1 MKQKLLKCMLLLCV
15 LVGGISSAWADSY
28 TWTTAS
34 GQLSTST
41 NSVTVNGVTWAFA
54 PTWSDNSKKYVNWS
68 GGSSNWYQ
76 IGSSKNIMSAL
87 NLSTSGIT
95 GTITSVEVKW
105 SSAASNNAN
114 LLVSVGGSSFTSTAS
129 ASSSSTIQTSTYT
142 GSGSGTLELAFTCT
156 TGIKLQKISVIYSA
170 SGGGSEPSIS
180 LGSTSIE
187 ATEAAKEG
195 TINVTYNNLTD
206 YASEVIF
213 YESNGTT
220 PATYD
225 HSWLTAGINST
236 TKNLEY
242 SITANTGAARTA
254 YLKVHATSNDADI
267 ESSLI
272 TITQAK
278 KTVASPVFSHEGGSY
293 MQGLTFTITSEGN
306 TIYYT
311 TDNSAPSNSSTEYTG
326 PIAITE
332 GKVVYKAIAYD
343 SYGNASS
350 VVTRSYTGIATATLP
365 FSWTG
370 TNTAGKAQ
378 LAQETGVVA
387 NLGGDYAAS
396 NAPYRL
402 KFDGVNK
409 SVTIYAGEKP
419 DVVTFTAKL
428 FEATEGDGSKISVQ
442 GSADGLT
449 FTEIEEFTI
458 KGAKDDTF
466 EFTTSNA
473 FAATHRAVKLVMS
486 SKEKN
491 VGVGTIC
498 INCIPVT
505 LNATGYATFASTYP
519 LDFTNSNIKAYIA
532 TAAAGSSVNLSAVN
546 KVPANTGVVLNYSG
560 EITENIPVFD
570 GTGADDVDGN
580 CLLVSDGTVKGGTGI
595 YALANKNHGI
605 GFYQVNN
612 SVTIPKGKAY
622 LQTGANTKEFL
633 IFNFSDDETG
643 INTVNSSELMVNG
656 SIFNLSGQRISKLQ
670 KGVNIVNGKKVLF

>member
-1 MKQKLLKCMLLLCV
+1 MLLLCA
-15 LVGGISSAWADSY
+15 LVGGIGSTWAQATTTLEIKSSVTSAGDLTDNSGNTWAFTTDGTLTGNSAYIQAGTNKSEVSY
-28 TWTTAS
+28 IR
-34 GQLSTST
+34 LSTS
-41 NSVTVNGVTWAFA
+41 AFA
-54 PTWSDNSKKYVNWS
+54 SKKITKVQVWGTSKANTAVS
-68 GGSSNWYQ
+68 AKVI
-76 IGSSKNIMSAL
+76 IGTTTI
-87 NLSTSGIT
+87 
-95 GTITSVEVKW
+95 GT
-105 SSAASNNAN
+105 
-114 LLVSVGGSSFTSTAS
+114 
-129 ASSSSTIQTSTYT
+129 
-142 GSGSGTLELAFTCT
+142 
-156 TGIKLQKISVIYSA
+156 SVIYTSQNASSGGTEFSVNNTNEESGNLTIEISRSSSA
-170 SGGGSEPSIS
+170 TGAIYFNKAIVTYEEAGGGGSEPSIS

-254 YLKVHATSNDADI
+254 YLKVHAVSNDADI

-272 TITQAK
+272 TISQAK
-278 KTVASPVFSHEGGSY
+278 KSVASPVFSREGGNY
-293 MQGLTFTITSEGN
+293 IQGLTFTITSEGN

-311 TDNSAPSNSSTEYTG
+311 TDNSAPSNSSAEYTG

-350 VVTRSYTGIATATLP
+350 VVTRTYTGLAPATLP

-370 TNTAGKAQ
+370 TTSKGKSDLSNQ
-378 LAQETGVVA
+378 TGVS
-387 NLGGDYAAS
+387 LSLDTDYASS

-402 KFDGVNK
+402 KFDGT
-409 SVTIYAGEKP
+409 SRYITIYTDVRPE
-419 DVVTFTAKL
+419 VVTFTAKL
-428 FEATEGDGSKISVQ
+428 FNAANTGSKLKVQ
-442 GSADGLT
+442 GSADGIT
-449 FTEIEEFTI
+449 YADIEEFTI
-458 KGAKDDTF
+458 KGAANETF

-473 FAATHRAVKLVMS
+473 FAENHRAVKLVMS
-486 SKEKN
+486 SKDQN
-491 VGVGTIC
+491 VAVGTIC
-498 INCIPVT
+498 INCVPVT
-505 LNATGYATFASTYP
+505 LNATGYATYASTYP

-532 TAAAGSSVNLSAVN
+532 TEAEGSAVNLSAVN

-605 GFYQVNN
+605 GFYLVNS

-656 SIFNLSGQRISKLQ
+656 SIYNLSGQRISKLQ